1 MASGHAA
8 IQQPPKANRRT
19 RLFNKPAFRS
29 HAENM
34 VALHAAEHPDCG
46 CMGANAVHMC
56 HLSHAFTHVCTRYG
70 HFCVQDY
77 FRKQTKKELDL
88 TDVNL

>member
-1 MASGHAA
+1 MASGHAV
-8 IQQPPKANRRT
+8 IQQPPKANWRT

-34 VALHAAEHPDCG
+34 VALHTAEHPDCG

-56 HLSHAFTHVCTRYG
+56 HLSHALTHVCTRYG

-77 FRKQTKKELDL
+77 FQKQTKKELDL